1 VLDYR
6 RVKLAGMIK
15 QLGMSKWRIS
25 RCVRQLRDKGYVE
38 AGELDGAIRTYRLS
52 TGVGILPECEVAN
65 LRQALAEVEAKARE
79 LASRRLGQH
88 QWDLFTV
95 AEMAKW
101 AVRAS
106 EIRKAAA
113 MRIEEAI
120 GCDLWDRSGARW
132 RDEVAELETT
142 RRLQSG
148 FRANKNATK
157 ALRFKDAIIARFA
170 TNCRSV
176 ALPCT

>member
-1 VLDYR
+1 VNDRRAAPRDTPDRRQGDRRVAPSLPNIVLTVATDKTLTPRCIHVFLVLFAQLDVLDYR

-25 RCVRQLRDKGYVE
+25 RCVRQLRDRGYVE

-113 MRIEEAI
+113 
-120 GCDLWDRSGARW
+120 
-132 RDEVAELETT
+132 
-142 RRLQSG
+142 
-148 FRANKNATK
+148 
-157 ALRFKDAIIARFA
+157 
-170 TNCRSV
+170 
-176 ALPCT
+176 